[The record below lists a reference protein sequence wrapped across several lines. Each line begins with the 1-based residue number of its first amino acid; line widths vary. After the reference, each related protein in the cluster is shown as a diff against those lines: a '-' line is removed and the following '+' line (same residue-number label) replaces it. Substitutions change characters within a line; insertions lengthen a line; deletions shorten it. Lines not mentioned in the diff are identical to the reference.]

1 MIHHFHKDYCKGY
14 GKHSKTCKPDAE
26 PQHLWFDEAP
36 GDTMHQLS
44 RRRTVYLIAI
54 GLGLPLLVFSWWSQQ
69 AMDPF
74 MRYLFPLLGAFL
86 VWAFVT
92 LWRNVSSVKRV
103 ERSTFWVL
111 SVLWLGIL
119 VLSLYSGRA
128 FETPWA
134 QLVSTVMFNLF
145 VLMVLSHLVFATRTG
160 LRVNLA
166 LLGVST
172 LVGLGRLLP
181 DTARGVHQQELVW
194 FVQFEIALAVLLGF
208 VYVLARSKDDYLKAE
223 LQARELSLIA
233 YKDVLTG
240 RPNRRYLE
248 GELATQL
255 KVSERYERPLS
266 LISFDLDCFKSVN
279 DTFGHAVGDEVL
291 VTVAH
296 LVEPL
301 LRGSDTFGRWGGEEF
316 LVVAPETE
324 LEEVAALAERLRE
337 AVEAAAYP
345 HDVPVTASFG
355 VVTRTDGM
363 GMGELL
369 GEADRRLYAAKQR
382 GRNRVV
388 SAL

>member
-1 MIHHFHKDYCKGY
+1 MTHHFRKDYCKGY
-14 GKHSKTCKPDAE
+14 GKHSETCKPNAE
-26 PQHLWFDEAP
+26 PQHLWPDETL

-74 MRYLFPLLGAFL
+74 MRYLFPLLGAYL

-92 LWRNVSSVKRV
+92 LWCDVGSVRRV
-103 ERSTFWVL
+103 EKSTFWVL
-111 SVLWLGIL
+111 SILWLGIL
-119 VLSLYSGRA
+119 TLSLYSGQV

-181 DTARGVHQQELVW
+181 DALRGAHQQELVW

-208 VYVLARSKDDYLKAE
+208 VYVLAKSKDDYMQAE

-240 RPNRRYLE
+240 KPNRRYLE
-248 GELATQL
+248 GELATKL
-255 KVSERYERPLS
+255 KVSERYGRPLS
-266 LISFDLDCFKSVN
+266 LISFDLDCFKLIN
-279 DTFGHAVGDEVL
+279 DTYGHGVGDEVL
-291 VTVAH
+291 IKVAH

-324 LEEVAALAERLRE
+324 LEEAAALAERLRE
-337 AVEAAAYP
+337 AVEAAFYP

-355 VVTRTDGM
+355 VVTRTGGM
-363 GMGELL
+363 GASELL
-369 GEADRRLYAAKQR
+369 ETADRRLYAAKQR

-388 SAL
+388 SGF

>member
-1 MIHHFHKDYCKGY
+1 MYYSKGY
-14 GKHSKTCKPDAE
+14 CEHRENSKLNAE
-26 PQHLWFDEAP
+26 PPHLWFDEP
-36 GDTMHQLS
+36 SGDTMHQLS

-54 GLGLPLLVFSWWSQQ
+54 GLGLPLLLFSWWSQQ
-69 AMDPF
+69 GSDPF
-74 MRYLFPLLGAFL
+74 MRYLFPLLGAYL

-92 LWRNVSSVKRV
+92 LWHDTSSVQRV
-103 ERSTFWVL
+103 EKSTFWVL
-111 SVLWLGIL
+111 SALWLGIL
-119 VLSLYSGRA
+119 TLSLYSGQA

-181 DTARGVHQQELVW
+181 NALRGVHQQELVW
-194 FVQFEIALAVLLGF
+194 FIQFEIALAVLLGF
-208 VYVLARSKDDYLKAE
+208 VYVLAKSKDDYLEAE

-240 RPNRRYLE
+240 KPNRRHLE

-255 KVSERYERPLS
+255 KVSERYGRPLS
-266 LISFDLDCFKSVN
+266 LISFDLDCFKAIN
-279 DTFGHAVGDEVL
+279 DTYGHAVGDEVL

-316 LVVAPETE
+316 LVITPEID
-324 LEEVAALAERLRE
+324 LEDAAALAERLRV

-345 HDVPVTASFG
+345 HDVPVMASFG
-355 VVTRTDGM
+355 VVTRTGGM
-363 GMGELL
+363 SAGELL
-369 GEADRRLYAAKQR
+369 ETADRRLYAAKQG

-388 SAL
+388 SGP

>member
-1 MIHHFHKDYCKGY
+1 MYYSKGY
-14 GKHSKTCKPDAE
+14 IEHTRSSKTHKPNAE
-26 PQHLWFDEAP
+26 SPHLWFDEAS

-54 GLGLPLLVFSWWSQQ
+54 GLGLPLLLFSWWSQQ
-69 AMDPF
+69 ASDPF
-74 MRYLFPLLGAFL
+74 MRYLFPLLGVFL

-92 LWRNVSSVKRV
+92 LWRDVSSVKRV
-103 ERSTFWVL
+103 EKSTFWVL
-111 SVLWLGIL
+111 SVLWLSIL
-119 VLSLYSGRA
+119 TLSLYSGRA

-181 DTARGVHQQELVW
+181 DAVRGVHQQELVW
-194 FVQFEIALAVLLGF
+194 FIQFEIALAVLLGF
-208 VYVLARSKDDYLKAE
+208 VYVLAKSKDDYLEAE

-255 KVSERYERPLS
+255 KVSERYKRPLS
-266 LISFDLDCFKSVN
+266 LISFDLDCFKTIN
-279 DTFGHAVGDEVL
+279 DTYGHAVGDEVL
-291 VTVAH
+291 IKVAH

-324 LEEVAALAERLRE
+324 LEEAAALAERLRE
-337 AVEAAAYP
+337 AVEAASYP

-369 GEADRRLYAAKQR
+369 GEADRRLYVAKQR

-388 SAL
+388 SGF